1 MALPGITDWPRF
13 RADFNGSIRRE
24 IFKDV
29 TLNFSV
35 FDSYD
40 GDPPSEAVS
49 NHDFGMVFS
58 VGWSP

>member
-1 MALPGITDWPRF
+1 LSPSLTDSPRF

-29 TLNFSV
+29 TLNFSM

-40 GDPPSEAVS
+40 SDPPPEAVS
-49 NHDFGMVFS
+49 DHDFGMVFS